1 MKVELNYDIN
11 KLVSSVAALKSVLE
25 TILFHAESNEER
37 VSEMEKLRKVAVE
50 ALGENTD
57 FLKII
62 KRAASEVERQAPE
75 FVAENKINLRWNYTK
90 DDFNTA
96 EPYAE
101 VFAYISDRFQHQTK
115 LNRMADEAK
124 KVGFNG
130 FRKAYAAYISSMKMT
145 NVSNDTN
152 RNPTDFPG
160 QPLELEAGQWL
171 CDYDGVKIVDGY
183 GTSYACCHP
192 IMPVERLVNID
203 TGEEK
208 INIAFSKSKR
218 WRNMIVSKEI
228 TAVASKI
235 TQLAARGVAVT
246 SENAKL
252 LVKYLCDIEN
262 LNLDIIPE
270 YESVSR
276 LGFVEDE
283 KFSPYVPGLIFDG
296 EAAYSMIFK
305 AVSDSKGNF
314 EDWLKVAKKCRSE
327 SLVARIML
335 SASFASVLIK
345 KVGGLPFFV
354 HLWSCESGTGKTVAL
369 MLSASVWGNPEP
381 GTYIQSFNSTTVG
394 HEKMAAF
401 LNNIPLCIDELQL
414 SKDHHGKSRFD
425 VYQLAQG
432 VGRTRGNKSGGVD
445 VTPTWSNTIL
455 TTGETPI
462 VKDGAGAGAV
472 NRVIDLECPIGQKV
486 VQDGQGTANAVKSNY
501 GHAGRIF
508 VEKADFEKAK
518 QLYEKYFEALSQGE
532 TTEKQ
537 SMAAALIMAADELTS
552 EMLFD
557 TEPLEISQMTAFL
570 KSKASV
576 SVGER
581 GYQYMCDW
589 VAMNIRNF
597 ILPTDTENSAP
608 VKIYGVSE
616 GTEPEWIYI
625 NQSVFRAAA
634 EEGGYNDRALLSYL
648 KSRNLIQTRGRHL
661 TKGKRIAGVNTEC
674 VVLKL
679 PDDVAQFDED
689 NVEMI

>member
-1 MKVELNYDIN
+1 MQVELNYDIN
-11 KLVSSVAALKSVLE
+11 KLVESAEALKGVLE
-25 TILFHAESNEER
+25 HIMIYADDNEER
-37 VSEMEKLRKVAVE
+37 VSEMNKMKDLVEEKLGK
-50 ALGENTD
+50 NTD
-57 FLKII
+57 FLKLI
-62 KRAASEVERQAPE
+62 KKAAKEVQTQVPE
-75 FVAENKINLRWNYTK
+75 FVAENKVILRWSYEK
-90 DDFNTA
+90 EDFNTA

-101 VFAYISDRFQHQTK
+101 VFQYIGDRFQLQTR
-115 LNRMADEAK
+115 LNMMADEAK
-124 KVGFNG
+124 KVGFTG
-130 FRKAYAAYISSMKMT
+130 FRKAYAAYMSSMKLT
-145 NVSNDTN
+145 NVSDNGKN
-152 RNPTDFPG
+152 NPTDFPG

-171 CDYDGVKIVDGY
+171 CDWDGVKMVDGY

-262 LNLDIIPE
+262 MNLEIIPE

-276 LGFVEDE
+276 LGFVDDD

-296 EAAYSMIFK
+296 ETAYSMIFK

-486 VQDGQGTANAVKSNY
+486 VRDGQGTANAVKSNY

-518 QLYEKYFEALSQGE
+518 QLYEKYFETLSQGE

-552 EMLFD
+552 EMFFD

-597 ILPTDTENSAP
+597 ILPTDSGDNIP
-608 VKIYGVSE
+608 QKIYGVAD
-616 GTEPEWIYI
+616 GTQPEWVWI
-625 NQSVFRAAA
+625 NQSIFRQVADEA
-634 EEGGYNDRALLSYL
+634 GYNDRALLSYL
-648 KSRNLIQTRGRHL
+648 KSRNLIQTRGRNM
-661 TKGKRIAGVNTEC
+661 TKGKRIEGILTEC

-679 PDDVAQFDED
+679 PDVGLEND
-689 NVEMI
+689 NEVEMI

>member
-1 MKVELNYDIN
+1 MQVELNYDIN
-11 KLVSSVAALKSVLE
+11 KLVESVQALKGVLE
-25 TILFHAESNEER
+25 HIMIYADDNEER
-37 VSEMEKLRKVAVE
+37 VSEMDKLKSLVE
-50 ALGENTD
+50 DKLGKGTD

-62 KRAASEVERQAPE
+62 KKAVKEVQIQVPE
-75 FVAENKINLRWNYTK
+75 FVAENKVILRWSYEK
-90 DDFNTA
+90 EDFNTS

-101 VFAYISDRFQHQTK
+101 VFQYINDRFQLQTK
-115 LNRMADEAK
+115 LNKMADEAK
-124 KVGFNG
+124 KAGFTG
-130 FRKAYAAYISSMKMT
+130 FKKAYGAYMSSMKLT
-145 NVSNDTN
+145 NQSRNEKN
-152 RNPTDFPG
+152 NPTDFPG

-192 IMPVERLVNID
+192 IMPTERLVNID

-262 LNLDIIPE
+262 MNLEIIPE

-276 LGFVEDE
+276 LGFVDDD

-296 EAAYSMIFK
+296 ETAYSMIFK

-414 SKDHHGKSRFD
+414 SKDHHGKNRFD

-445 VTPTWSNTIL
+445 ITPTWSNTIL

-462 VKDGAGAGAV
+462 VKDGSGAGAV

-501 GHAGRIF
+501 GHAGRMF

-537 SMAAALIMAADELTS
+537 SMAAALIMAADEMTS
-552 EMLFD
+552 EMFFD
-557 TEPLEISQMTAFL
+557 TEPLEISQMTTFL

-597 ILPTDTENSAP
+597 ILPTDSGDNVPLKVFGIAN
-608 VKIYGVSE
+608 
-616 GTEPEWIYI
+616 GTEPDWICI
-625 NQSVFRAAA
+625 NQSIFRQVA

-648 KSRNLIQTRGRHL
+648 RSRALIQTRA
-661 TKGKRIAGVNTEC
+661 KGFSKCKRILGVLTEC
-674 VVLKL
+674 IVMKL
-679 PDDVAQFDED
+679 PDVEPEERDEVD
-689 NVEMI
+689 II